1 MLPAVPKLWSQTIET
16 HRHEVRDAIMETTW
30 RLASTEGPMS
40 VTMSQVAQE
49 VGIGRATLYK
59 YFPDVETILHARHEQ
74 HVLEHL
80 TRLRELRDQ
89 SDDPGERLAAVTH
102 GYAQICHHRAQHG
115 SVELSA
121 LTHQPERVRD
131 AERELR
137 TLFQDVLGDTT
148 ASGAVHPGVPADE
161 LAIYSIHALGAA
173 AGLPNQDAVGRLVNV
188 VLRSLRP

>member
-1 MLPAVPKLWSQTIET
+1 MPKLWSQTIET

-30 RLASTEGPMS
+30 RLASAEGPMS
-40 VTMSQVAQE
+40 VTMSRVALE

-59 YFPDVETILHARHEQ
+59 YFSDVETILHARHEQ

-89 SDDPGERLAAVTH
+89 SDDPGARLAAVTH

-121 LTHQPERVRD
+121 LAHQPGRVRD
-131 AERELR
+131 AEREVLA
-137 TLFQDVLGDTT
+137 LFHDVITDAT
-148 ASGAVHPGVPADE
+148 AAGAVHPGAPADE
-161 LAIYSIHALGAA
+161 LALYCIHALGAA
-173 AGLPNQDAVGRLVNV
+173 AGLPTHDAAGRLANL
-188 VLRSLRP
+188 VLRSLRT

>member
-1 MLPAVPKLWSQTIET
+1 
-16 HRHEVRDAIMETTW
+16 
-30 RLASTEGPMS
+30 MS
-40 VTMSQVAQE
+40 ITMSQVAQE

-80 TRLRELRDQ
+80 TRLRELRHQ
-89 SDDPGERLAAVTH
+89 SDDPSERLSAVTH

-131 AERELR
+131 AERELL
-137 TLFQDVLGDTT
+137 TLFHDVITDAT
-148 ASGAVHPGVPADE
+148 AAGAVHPGVPADE
-161 LAIYSIHALGAA
+161 LALYCIHALGAA
-173 AGLPNQDAVGRLVNV
+173 AGLPTQDAVGRLADV
-188 VLRSLRP
+188 VLRTLRT

>member
-1 MLPAVPKLWSQTIET
+1 MPKLWSQTIET

-30 RLASTEGPMS
+30 RLASAEGPMS
-40 VTMSQVAQE
+40 VTMSKVAQE

-80 TRLRELRDQ
+80 TRLRELRDR
-89 SDDPGERLAAVTH
+89 SDDPGARLEAVAH

-121 LTHQPERVRD
+121 LTQQPERVRD
-131 AERELR
+131 AERELL
-137 TLFQDVLGDTT
+137 TLFHDVITDAT
-148 ASGAVHPGVPADE
+148 AAGAVHSGVPAEE
-161 LAIYSIHALGAA
+161 LALYCFHALGAA
-173 AGLPNQDAVGRLVNV
+173 AGLPTQDAVRRLVDF
-188 VLRSLRP
+188 VLRSLRT